1 MVPLSLVAEPMNRMW
16 RGVLLLVVLGALG
29 AGARA
34 QAIDTLFTWQTYDAE
49 GVTHVRVFPS
59 DDEDRPITAVVDEL
73 AENRAGAV
81 TDDVRYF
88 VDTFG
93 RAFGFDPTEIT
104 FVFRF
109 TGASFSAEGDDAK
122 QLLLRAT
129 FNRTKTG
136 NLGSPSWRLISRD
149 ELAELTDRAL
159 Y

>member
-1 MVPLSLVAEPMNRMW
+1 MALPFGSEPMTLFSIRSI
-16 RGVLLLVVLGALG
+16 GVFLVLVVLGTD
-29 AGARA
+29 A
-34 QAIDTLFTWQTYDAE
+34 QAQVIDTLFTWKTYEAE
-49 GVTHVRVFPS
+49 GVTHVRVYPS
-59 DDEDRPITAVVDEL
+59 DDEDRPITAIVDEL
-73 AENRAGAV
+73 AENKHAV

-109 TGASFSAEGDDAK
+109 SGTSFSADGTDDK

-129 FNRTKTG
+129 FRRTSAG
-136 NLGSPSWRLISRD
+136 NLSSPSWRLLTRD

>member
-1 MVPLSLVAEPMNRMW
+1 MRSALVAAALW
-16 RGVLLLVVLGALG
+16 ALG
-29 AGARA
+29 PQVQA

-49 GVTHVRVFPS
+49 GITHIRVFPS

-109 TGASFSAEGDDAK
+109 SGLSFSADGTDDK

-129 FNRTKTG
+129 FNRTKAG

>member
-1 MVPLSLVAEPMNRMW
+1 MDGRWMR
-16 RGVLLLVVLGALG
+16 GALLASLLWG
-29 AGARA
+29 AAPAASA
-34 QAIDTLFTWQTYDAE
+34 QAIDTLFTWQTYDKE
-49 GVTHVRVFPS
+49 GVTRVRVFAS

-73 AENRAGAV
+73 AENHAGAV

-93 RAFGFDPTEIT
+93 RQFGYDPTEVT

-109 TGASFSAEGDDAK
+109 TGESFHAEADSDK
-122 QLLLRAT
+122 LLLLRAT
-129 FNRTKTG
+129 FTRTKAG
-136 NLGSPSWRLISRD
+136 NIGSPSWRLLTRD

>member
-1 MVPLSLVAEPMNRMW
+1 MLW
-16 RGVLLLVVLGALG
+16 AL
-29 AGARA
+29 APAAQA

-49 GVTHVRVFPS
+49 SITRVRVFPS

-73 AENRAGAV
+73 AENEAGAV

-109 TGASFSAEGDDAK
+109 SGASFSADGTDDK
-122 QLLLRAT
+122 QILLRAT
-129 FNRTKTG
+129 FRRTSTG
-136 NLGSPSWRLISRD
+136 NLSSPLWRLISRD

>member
-1 MVPLSLVAEPMNRMW
+1 MLSA
-16 RGVLLLVVLGALG
+16 LLAVALG
-29 AGARA
+29 AIGPRAQA
-34 QAIDTLFTWQTYDAE
+34 QAIDTLFTWKTYDAE
-49 GVTHVRVFPS
+49 GITHIRVFPS

-93 RAFGFDPTEIT
+93 RAFGFDPAEIT

-109 TGASFSAEGDDAK
+109 SGASFHADGDDEK

-129 FNRTKTG
+129 FNRTKAG